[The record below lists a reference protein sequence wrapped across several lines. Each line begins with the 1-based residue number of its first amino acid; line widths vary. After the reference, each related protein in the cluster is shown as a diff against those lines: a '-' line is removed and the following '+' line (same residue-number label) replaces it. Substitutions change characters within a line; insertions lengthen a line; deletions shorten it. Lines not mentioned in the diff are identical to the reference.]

1 MPAELIEQN
10 GNRITV
16 QFTVELTG
24 QMLKDEQA
32 LQQSLNQAGQA
43 ALVPMI
49 KQFDTNGEPI
59 RLNGVK
65 HTVKSYAPQDYETP
79 YGPVQLERY
88 TYQTSKGGRTYVP
101 LENDARMILNSTPR
115 YSQMVS
121 GKYARFGADAICE
134 DLLECN
140 GRKLSRNYAK
150 KLSDFVGSVAQCYET
165 EWEYDLPELDR
176 PVASVGIGLDGTCIL
191 MHKDGWREAMSGS
204 IAFYD
209 NQGERLHTIYCAAT
223 PEYGKEKFK
232 DKFSREIERVKK
244 NLPDVLYV
252 GVADGA
258 KDNWIFLKRYTQRQI
273 LDFYHAREY
282 ISKAASAIFG
292 RDKKSRDAWINDWSH
307 RLKNKQGT
315 VGRLL
320 KELELQRAN
329 LDSKDFIERDE
340 EIRQVIG
347 YYTNNK
353 NRMSYT
359 SHLKHHLPIGSGVTE
374 AACKTVVKQR
384 MCVSG
389 SRWKDAGASCVL
401 ALRTLKL
408 TKGRWQQFWSYVM
421 RHGCTEY

>member
-1 MPAELIEQN
+1 MPAKLIEQN
-10 GNRITV
+10 SNKITI

-24 QMLKDEQA
+24 QMLTDEQA
-32 LQQSLNQAGQA
+32 LQESLNEAGQA
-43 ALVPMI
+43 AMAPML

-59 RLNGVK
+59 RINGVK

-88 TYQTSKGGRTYVP
+88 TYQTSKGGRAYVP

-121 GKYARFGADAICE
+121 GKYARLGADAICE

-150 KLSDFVGSVAQCYET
+150 KLSDFVGTVAQCHEVD
-165 EWEYDLPELDR
+165 WEYDLPEFDT
-176 PVASVGIGLDGTCIL
+176 PVASVGIGLDGTCML
-191 MHKDGWREAMSGS
+191 MHNDGWREAMNGS

-209 NQGERLHTIYCAAT
+209 HQGERLHTIYCAAT

-232 DKFSREIERVKK
+232 EKFAREIERVKGIF
-244 NLPDVLYV
+244 PEALYV

-258 KDNWIFLKRYTQRQI
+258 KDNWTFLKQYTQRRI

-282 ISKAASAIFG
+282 ISKAGTAIFG
-292 RDKKSRDAWINDWSH
+292 RDKKSRDLWINDWSH
-307 RLKNKQGT
+307 RLKHKQGT

-329 LDSKDFIERDE
+329 LDKKNFIERDE
-340 EIRQVIG
+340 EIRKAIV
-347 YYTNNK
+347 YFTNNK
-353 NRMSYT
+353 GRMSYT
-359 SHLKHHLPIGSGVTE
+359 THLKLNLPIGSGVTE

-384 MCVSG
+384 MCISG
-389 SRWKDAGASCVL
+389 SRWKDDGASCVL

-408 TKGRWQQFWSYVM
+408 TKGRWQQFWSYIM
-421 RHGCTEY
+421 RHGATSY